1 LPIAN
6 CQLPNGFGQEVG
18 KINNCKVANRNWQLA
33 IANRQMVSGW
43 RSGKLITAKLPIE
56 ISNWQSPIGK
66 WFRAGGREN

>member
-1 LPIAN
+1 LAIGNRQSA
-6 CQLPNGFGQEVG
+6 NGFGLEVG
-18 KINNCKVANRNWQLA
+18 KIDNRKVANRNWQLA

-56 ISNWQSPIGK
+56 IGNWQSPIGK